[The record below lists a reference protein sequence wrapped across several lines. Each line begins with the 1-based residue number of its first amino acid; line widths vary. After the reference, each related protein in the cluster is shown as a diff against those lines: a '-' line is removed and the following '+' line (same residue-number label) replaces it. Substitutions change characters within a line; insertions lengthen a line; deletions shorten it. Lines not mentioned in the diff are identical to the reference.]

1 MDQQPFAIHNWSKR
15 PAINCPRINNR
26 LLSIIGANVE
36 NLPKIEQVTSIV
48 GLANKSR
55 QVSSALSTTFKEIF
69 LRSNS
74 KALQQLL
81 QLTSQSSNRRI
92 LTPAFTLKQCL
103 ILAVLFTVISRTAWG
118 CKPSD
123 PVAMPMVERH
133 EWLMAHHGS
142 VYHNDMEKPCHF
154 HIFKS
159 NVKLINSFNTAGKH
173 KYTLGVNQFADMTK
187 QEFKASHTGFKNYDR
202 SKDDQ
207 EGKIQA
213 QERVGNTDER
223 RLEDSRCSHSSQR
236 SGAVW
241 KTGCGWAFSAV
252 SAMEVPSSEL
262 ISLSEQDLMDCA
274 VHGKDYGCNNGLMYN
289 V

>member
-1 MDQQPFAIHNWSKR
+1 MGS
-15 PAINCPRINNR
+15 
-26 LLSIIGANVE
+26 
-36 NLPKIEQVTSIV
+36 
-48 GLANKSR
+48 
-55 QVSSALSTTFKEIF
+55 
-69 LRSNS
+69 
-74 KALQQLL
+74 
-81 QLTSQSSNRRI
+81 RI

-241 KTGCGWAFSAV
+241 LWLGVLCSVSHGGALQRVDLPLRAGPDGLRRSRNRRPITLRRHISGYEDVPANDKVSLRKAV
-252 SAMEVPSSEL
+252 AHQPVSVAAIEASEFPFQFYNGGIFGTAAL
-262 ISLSEQDLMDCA
+262 ISTTSTIWW
-274 VHGKDYGCNNGLMYN
+274 VFHS
-289 V
+289 VFI